1 MGKRVLQIC
10 PHDIAPFGPLCERYA
25 EAVALLDAEM
35 TTVYLAPPTHAAR
48 VGADY
53 LELGDL
59 SNNRI
64 IAAALNRYA
73 DVSWDLII
81 CHRYR
86 AYWGVVKSR
95 LEASQVVAVAHD
107 YGMLARWQR
116 RLNRR
121 LFAGH
126 IKFAG
131 VAEDVSRELA
141 DVVGQARTLLNPLD
155 VDHQS
160 LLDRVEARERLGVPA
175 DVPLVGYVGR
185 LHYKKRPSLAL
196 QAFQIFAERHPD
208 AHLVMLGDGEE
219 MGRLAAQAGDHVHL
233 LGFREDAPTLYAAFD
248 VLLHTARKEA
258 FGMVVLEA
266 MFAGVPVVTQ
276 RRFGPEHVLGDLGV
290 YAVGD
295 NAVAHAA
302 ALERALGVDR
312 AALAARSRQRVLEE
326 FSAAALSRALRD
338 YF

>member
-1 MGKRVLQIC
+1 MGKRILQIC

-25 EAVALLDAEM
+25 EAAALLGAQM

-48 VGADY
+48 AEADY
-53 LELGDL
+53 LDLGDL

-64 IAAALNRYA
+64 IATALSRYA

-95 LEASQVVAVAHD
+95 LEARQVVAVAHD

-121 LFAGH
+121 LFASH
-126 IKFAG
+126 VKFAG
-131 VAEDVSRELA
+131 VAEDVRRELA
-141 DVVGQARTLLNPLD
+141 DAVGQAHLLPNPLD
-155 VDHQS
+155 VDRQS
-160 LLDRVEARERLGVPA
+160 LLDRVEARARLGISEDA
-175 DVPLVGYVGR
+175 PLVGYVGR
-185 LHYKKRPSLAL
+185 LHYKKRPNLAL
-196 QAFQIFAERHPD
+196 QAFQIFAERHPE
-208 AHLVMLGDGEE
+208 AQLVMLGEGEE
-219 MGRLAAQAGDHVHL
+219 MGRLAAQAGDNVHI
-233 LGFREDAPTLYAAFD
+233 LGFREDAPMLYAAFD

-276 RRFGPEHVLGDLGV
+276 RNFGPGYVLGDLGV
-290 YAVGD
+290 YATGD
-295 NAVAHAA
+295 NAVVH
-302 ALERALGVDR
+302 
-312 AALAARSRQRVLEE
+312 
-326 FSAAALSRALRD
+326 AAALSRALRD